1 MREERHAIT
10 SVLLCKTS
18 VAGVAL
24 SKAIQTCKNLQ
35 AVFCTLAWLSAW
47 LMPNAQKKSPLHTV
61 HVQRANVSR
70 YHLFLCF
77 FLAYLRDLLTGI
89 GRAGLLSKFS
99 LSVQKLPSIP
109 AFLQIPLSLSG
120 ISLSAVP
127 GYVLL
132 FLTTFVLFR
141 YSLYHSRGFFICQG
155 GVSLTPPQK
164 LSPALSLSLQYRPRS
179 RLFPAGSSAEK
190 GMMTVPGFTPRP
202 VRTSF
207 NCF

>member
-18 VAGVAL
+18 VAGFAL
-24 SKAIQTCKNLQ
+24 SKIVQTLKKLQ
-35 AVFCTLAWLSAW
+35 AVFWVPVRFSAW
-47 LMPNAQKKSPLHTV
+47 LMPDAQKEKPSAHSSCAKGECLAVPP
-61 HVQRANVSR
+61 
-70 YHLFLCF
+70 FLM
-77 FLAYLRDLLTGI
+77 
-89 GRAGLLSKFS
+89 LLSRISQRSFNGDRTGRLTVK
-99 LSVQKLPSIP
+99 VQPVGSKATFHTCFPTDSSQP
-109 AFLQIPLSLSG
+109 VGNLSL
-120 ISLSAVP
+120 AVP

-179 RLFPAGSSAEK
+179 RLFPAWS
-190 GMMTVPGFTPRP
+190 PR
-202 VRTSF
+202 RRGL
-207 NCF
+207 

>member
-18 VAGVAL
+18 VAGFAL
-24 SKAIQTCKNLQ
+24 SKIVQTLKKLQ
-35 AVFCTLAWLSAW
+35 AVFGVPVRFSAW
-47 LMPNAQKKSPLHTV
+47 LMPDAQKEKPSAHSSCAKGECLAVPP
-61 HVQRANVSR
+61 
-70 YHLFLCF
+70 FLM
-77 FLAYLRDLLTGI
+77 
-89 GRAGLLSKFS
+89 LLSRISQRSFNGDRTGRLTVK
-99 LSVQKLPSIP
+99 VQPVGSKATFHTCFPTDSSQP
-109 AFLQIPLSLSG
+109 VGNLSL
-120 ISLSAVP
+120 AVP

-179 RLFPAGSSAEK
+179 RLFPAWS
-190 GMMTVPGFTPRP
+190 PR
-202 VRTSF
+202 RRG
-207 NCF
+207 

>member
-18 VAGVAL
+18 VAGFAL
-24 SKAIQTCKNLQ
+24 SKIVQTLKKLQ
-35 AVFCTLAWLSAW
+35 AVFWVPVRFSAW

-89 GRAGLLSKFS
+89 GTGRLTVKVQPVGSKATFHTCS
-99 LSVQKLPSIP
+99 PTDSSQPVGN
-109 AFLQIPLSLSG
+109 LSL
-120 ISLSAVP
+120 AVP

-179 RLFPAGSSAEK
+179 RLFPAWS
-190 GMMTVPGFTPRP
+190 PR
-202 VRTSF
+202 RRG
-207 NCF
+207 